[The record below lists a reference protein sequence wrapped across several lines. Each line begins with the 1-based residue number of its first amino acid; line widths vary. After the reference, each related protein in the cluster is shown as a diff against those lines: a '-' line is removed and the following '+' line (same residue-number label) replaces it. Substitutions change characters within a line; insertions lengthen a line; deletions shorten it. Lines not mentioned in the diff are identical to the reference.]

1 MAPSDAA
8 TSAAS
13 DPRDQDLQI
22 IQTGAY
28 RGLTFAAVY
37 TKEVNYT
44 GTMIGK
50 LRTGA
55 LKDPELIRF
64 ATYAQRRRA
73 QPPSSPEAAAY
84 AVNFD
89 IPDGDEMVV
98 AVLDTG
104 CNNTCHGDGWARKFA
119 WMNGNLPEAEPAAGR
134 FKGVGGRVEVT

>member
-1 MAPSDAA
+1 MDQIMHLVNHVVDIQRDLGAPLLLKQLDKIYDKCRASDGDGRPLKSGSIQIGIRPTPSMAPSDAA

-22 IQTGAY
+22 LQTGAY

-73 QPPSSPEAAAY
+73 QPPSSPSRSLCRE
-84 AVNFD
+84 
-89 IPDGDEMVV
+89 
-98 AVLDTG
+98 L
-104 CNNTCHGDGWARKFA
+104 
-119 WMNGNLPEAEPAAGR
+119 
-134 FKGVGGRVEVT
+134 